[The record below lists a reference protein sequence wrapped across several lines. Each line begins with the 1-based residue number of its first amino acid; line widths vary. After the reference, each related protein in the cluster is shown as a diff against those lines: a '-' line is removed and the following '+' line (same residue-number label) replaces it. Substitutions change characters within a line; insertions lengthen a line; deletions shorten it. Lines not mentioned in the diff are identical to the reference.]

1 MSDSALDLD
10 IGDTTDPYVPTPIP
24 HESTQVFARPTQN
37 FARPSS
43 QYPLAVADL
52 DEGPT
57 HSLAHQDPTTV
68 WDPEDR
74 SRDEVPTVNGKPART
89 YPAYDELPTK
99 RAPQEVPIVPI
110 ARVPVAK
117 RAVPPP
123 IPPRRARRLTPVE
136 LDDSYRAAIRRFR

>member
-10 IGDTTDPYVPTPIP
+10 VGDSTDPYVPTPIP
-24 HESTQVFARPTQN
+24 HERTAV

-43 QYPLAVADL
+43 RYPLATADL

-57 HSLAHQDPTTV
+57 HSFARQDPTTL

-74 SRDEVPTVNGKPART
+74 ARDELPTVNGKPART
-89 YPAYDELPTK
+89 YAAYDELPTK
-99 RAPQEVPIVPI
+99 RAPQEVPITRI
-110 ARVPVAK
+110 HLAK

-123 IPPRRARRLTPVE
+123 VPPRRARRLTPVE
-136 LDDSYRAAIRRFR
+136 LDESYRAAIRRLR